1 MKWIL
6 QQLCFKK
13 PLINQ
18 CKKKVWDDQNYQE
31 DSNITLATVNSIKK
45 IISQRIIQNPLKHPI
60 RSPQQK

>member
-45 IISQRIIQNPLKHPI
+45 S
-60 RSPQQK
+60 